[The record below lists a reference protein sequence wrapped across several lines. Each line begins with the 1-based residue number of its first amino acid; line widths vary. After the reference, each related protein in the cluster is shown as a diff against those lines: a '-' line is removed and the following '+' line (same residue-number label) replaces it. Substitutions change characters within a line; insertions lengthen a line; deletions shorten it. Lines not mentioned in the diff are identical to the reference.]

1 MVPLLGIAPRFTV
14 FQTVVSTSFTKAALR
29 VLRRQ
34 GFAPSRVI
42 HTAGYEPAHHAIGIL
57 RITMI
62 FGGQLG

>member
-1 MVPLLGIAPRFTV
+1 
-14 FQTVVSTSFTKAALR
+14 
-29 VLRRQ
+29 LRRQ

-42 HTAGYEPAHHAIGIL
+42 HTAGYEPAHHAIGIP

>member
-1 MVPLLGIAPRFTV
+1 MVPPPGAAPGYRN
-14 FQTVVSTSFTKAALR
+14 FQFRVSTAITKVALK

-42 HTAGYEPAHHAIGIL
+42 HTAGYEPAHHAIGIP

-62 FGGQLG
+62 FGGQPG